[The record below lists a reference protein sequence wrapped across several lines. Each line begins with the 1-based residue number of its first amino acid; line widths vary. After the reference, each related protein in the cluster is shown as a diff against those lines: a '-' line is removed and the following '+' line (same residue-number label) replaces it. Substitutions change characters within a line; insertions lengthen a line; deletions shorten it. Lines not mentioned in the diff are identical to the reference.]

1 MVYCVVCYLMFA
13 FGLWRVI
20 CCFVAGCGGFGFGL
34 LVGVLFIGCFV
45 RFAGWRYIA
54 CCVFDCGCYLELGD
68 LSAAWVFYSCL

>member
-34 LVGVLFIGCFV
+34 LVGVLFIVVLFGLLV
-45 RFAGWRYIA
+45 GVTLLV
-54 CCVFDCGCYLELGD
+54 VFLIVVVIWGL
-68 LSAAWVFYSCL
+68 VI